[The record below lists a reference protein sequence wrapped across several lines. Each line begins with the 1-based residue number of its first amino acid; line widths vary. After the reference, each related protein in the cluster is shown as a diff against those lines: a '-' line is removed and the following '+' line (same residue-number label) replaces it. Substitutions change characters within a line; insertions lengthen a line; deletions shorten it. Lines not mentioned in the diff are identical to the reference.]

1 MYQDWREYQVQVA
14 EFFRLL
20 GCSAQIEA
28 RVKGTR
34 GTHKVDVLV
43 SFVQFSFENRWIVEC
58 KSWNSSIPKE
68 KVLALQSIVQD
79 VGAEKGILLSEAGFQ
94 SGAIACANNT
104 NIILSSIADLKEQAK
119 AEINAAVI
127 NRRLSLAKSL
137 LTSLSGFSKTLRDE
151 KYEDGHFITYIS
163 PPGDLELYGRLI
175 LLIEALKRAS
185 QGQYPVVYD
194 IPDEQNPKLA
204 YDREALLKYSDA
216 QLEITR
222 EYCEKYK
229 DFKEQGE

>member
-1 MYQDWREYQVQVA
+1 VHQDWREYQVQVA

-104 NIILSSIADLKEQAK
+104 NIILSSIADLQEQAK
-119 AEINAAVI
+119 VEINAAVI
-127 NRRLSLAKSL
+127 NRRLDEAKSL
-137 LTSLSGFSKTLRDE
+137 LTGISGLSKTLKDE
-151 KYEDGHFITYIS
+151 KYKDGHFTTHIF
-163 PPGDLELYGRLI
+163 PPGGLEIYGRLI
-175 LLIEALKRAS
+175 LLKEALKRAL
-185 QGQYPVVYD
+185 QDQYPIVYD
-194 IPDEQNPKLA
+194 ITDEQTQSLHMIE
-204 YDREALLKYSDA
+204 R
-216 QLEITR
+216 R
-222 EYCEKYK
+222 
-229 DFKEQGE
+229 F